1 MLKPTEIIPADGV
14 YYVDEGC
21 QRVRVQIR
29 RERLDKEAMKQERA
43 ALRERLKAI
52 PPAPTETEL
61 LAWAREHYP
70 AMDYSAEQATL
81 EARLEELGK
90 AIGD

>member
-14 YYVDEGC
+14 YYVDEGG

-43 ALRERLKAI
+43 ALLARLKAI
-52 PPAPTETEL
+52 PPEPTEKEL
-61 LAWAREHYP
+61 LAWAREHWP
-70 AMDYSAEQATL
+70 QMDYSAERAVI